1 LQPVGHYAT
10 LDLILIMLRN
20 IPRNV
25 VFLGLVS
32 LFNDIASEMIYPI
45 VPIFLTSVLG
55 APVSIVG
62 LIEGIAEATASLTKF
77 FSGYVSDRVR
87 KRKIFVVYGYT
98 LGSISK
104 LLTGLAVSWHFVLF
118 ARFIDRLGKGVRT
131 SARDSIL
138 LQNATSQNR
147 GYIFGFHRA
156 MDSLG
161 AVVGPLLALIL
172 LALLKEN
179 IRLVFFL
186 AFIPSLIGVLLL
198 ILFVREK
205 KHEVSEKG
213 IKIGFSWKNINFN
226 LKLFFIAS
234 IIFSLGNSSDAFLIL
249 RAKDLGL
256 ATTLVVLTYVLY
268 NISQTVFST
277 PAGKLADKIGAR
289 RVFTIGLLVFAFVY
303 FMFGIMDNP
312 ILPWIIFPIYGLYI
326 AFTDGVSKAY
336 ISEFITEKESGSYF
350 GMYQMGIALAGFFAS
365 FTAGILWSSINPSAA
380 FFYGSTMAILAFF
393 VLSFNKLFCASTR
406 GVGN

>member
-1 LQPVGHYAT
+1 
-10 LDLILIMLRN
+10 MLGFSK
-20 IPRNV
+20 IPKNV
-25 VFLGLVS
+25 FILGLVS

-55 APVSIVG
+55 APVSVVG
-62 LIEGIAEATASLTKF
+62 FIEGVAEATASVMKF
-77 FSGYVSDRVR
+77 ISGYISDRVQ
-87 KRKIFVVYGYT
+87 KRKIFVISGYG
-98 LGSISK
+98 LGSVSK

-118 ARFIDRLGKGVRT
+118 ARFIDRLGKGIRT

-138 LQNATSQNR
+138 LQNATSQNK

-172 LALLKEN
+172 LYLLKGN
-179 IRLVFFL
+179 IRIVFFL
-186 AFIPSLIGVLLL
+186 AFIPSLIGVFLL
-198 ILFVREK
+198 ILFVKEK
-205 KHEVSEKG
+205 KQEISKSSV
-213 IKIGFSWKNINFN
+213 KINFSWKNINSN
-226 LKLFFIAS
+226 LKLFFVIS
-234 IIFSLGNSSDAFLIL
+234 IIFALGNSSDAFLIL

-277 PAGKLADKIGAR
+277 PAGQLADKIGAR
-289 RVFTIGLLVFAFVY
+289 KVFALGLLIFSIVY
-303 FMFGIMDNP
+303 FMFGIISNP
-312 ILPWIIFPIYGLYI
+312 NWIWVIFPVYGLYI

-350 GMYQMGIALAGFFAS
+350 GMYQTGIAIAGFFAS
-365 FTAGILWSSINPSAA
+365 FTGGILWSQINPSAT
-380 FFYGSTMAILAFF
+380 FFFGSIMAMLAF
-393 VLSFNKLFCASTR
+393 LILFFTNFFRASTPR
-406 GVGN
+406 VGS

>member
-1 LQPVGHYAT
+1 MQPVEHYAT
-10 LDLILIMLRN
+10 LDLILTMFRN

-77 FSGYVSDRVR
+77 FSGYISDRVQ
-87 KRKIFVVYGYT
+87 KRKIFVVGGYT

-104 LLTGLAVSWHFVLF
+104 LLMGIAVSWHFVLF

-131 SARDSIL
+131 SARDSML
-138 LQNATSQNR
+138 LQNATLRNK
-147 GYIFGFHRA
+147 GFIFGFHRSL
-156 MDSLG
+156 DSMG
-161 AVVGPLLALIL
+161 AVIGPLFALLL
-172 LALLKEN
+172 LALLKDN

-186 AFIPSLIGVLLL
+186 AFIPSSLGVILL
-198 ILFVREK
+198 ILFVKERKQETDQK
-205 KHEVSEKG
+205 KFKLN
-213 IKIGFSWKNINFN
+213 FSWKEINPN
-226 LKLFFIAS
+226 LKLFFIIS

-249 RAKDLGL
+249 RAHNLGL
-256 ATTLVVLTYVLY
+256 ATMLVVLTYVLY

-277 PAGKLADKIGAR
+277 PAGKLADRIGAR
-289 RVFTIGLLVFAFVY
+289 RVFAIGLLVFAFVY
-303 FMFGIMDNP
+303 FMFGIINHP
-312 ILPWIIFPIYGLYI
+312 LLIWILFPIYGLYI

-350 GMYQMGIALAGFFAS
+350 GMYQTGIALSAFFAS
-365 FTAGILWSSINPSAA
+365 FFGGILWSSINPSAT
-380 FFYGSTMAILAFF
+380 FFYGSIMATLAFL
-393 VLSFNKLFCASTR
+393 VLILVGRNVFNTNTF
-406 GVGN
+406 

>member
-1 LQPVGHYAT
+1 
-10 LDLILIMLRN
+10 MFRN
-20 IPRNV
+20 IPKNV
-25 VFLGLVS
+25 FILGLVS

-55 APVSIVG
+55 APVSVVG
-62 LIEGIAEATASLTKF
+62 FIEGVAEATASVMKF
-77 FSGYVSDRVR
+77 ISGYISDRVQ
-87 KRKIFVVYGYT
+87 KRKIFVVSGYG

-118 ARFIDRLGKGVRT
+118 ARFIDRFGKGIRT

-138 LQNATSQNR
+138 LQNATSQNK

-172 LALLKEN
+172 LYLLKNN
-179 IRLVFFL
+179 IRTVFFL

-198 ILFVREK
+198 ILFVKEK
-205 KHEVSEKG
+205 KQEISKSSV
-213 IKIGFSWKNINFN
+213 KISFSWKNINSK
-226 LKLFFIAS
+226 LKLFFVIS
-234 IIFSLGNSSDAFLIL
+234 IIFALGNSSDAFLIL

-268 NISQTVFST
+268 NISQTIFST
-277 PAGKLADKIGAR
+277 PAGQLADKIGAR
-289 RVFTIGLLVFAFVY
+289 KIFALGLVIFSFVY
-303 FMFGIMDNP
+303 FMFGIINHP
-312 ILPWIIFPIYGLYI
+312 LLIWILFPIYGLYI

-350 GMYQMGIALAGFFAS
+350 GMYQTGIAISSFFAS
-365 FTAGILWSSINPSAA
+365 FFGGILWNSINPSATFYYGAIMA
-380 FFYGSTMAILAFF
+380 FLAFL
-393 VLSFNKLFCASTR
+393 VLSFARLFK
-406 GVGN
+406 V